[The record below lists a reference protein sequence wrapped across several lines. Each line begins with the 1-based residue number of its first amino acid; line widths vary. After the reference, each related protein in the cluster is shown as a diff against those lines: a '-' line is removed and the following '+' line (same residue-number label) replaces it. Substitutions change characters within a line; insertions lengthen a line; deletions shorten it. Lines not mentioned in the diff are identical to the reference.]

1 MSNSKELVKVDLL
14 WLLGNRSKEF
24 ISSKYW
30 MLTFRQ
36 NWLEEFDVQGFCAV
50 TGEELLEYVKRAEEF
65 DYSIHYEGEMWWFGS
80 NLSFGYDNY
89 RDFIRHFTATELS
102 EEVYE
107 VLTNFGDLW
116 EGFGQFPD
124 IGVLY

>member
-1 MSNSKELVKVDLL
+1 MSSSKELVKVDLL
-14 WLLGNRSKEF
+14 WLLGNRSEEF

-36 NWLEEFDVQGFCAV
+36 NWCDEFDAQGFCAV
-50 TGEELLEYVKRAEEF
+50 TGEELLEYVKRAEEV
-65 DYSIHYEGEMWWFGS
+65 DYSIYYEDEMWRFGT
-80 NLSFGYDNY
+80 NQSFGYDDCE
-89 RDFIRHFTATELS
+89 DFISHFTVTEME

-116 EGFGQFPD
+116 GAFGQFPD
-124 IGVLY
+124 MDVLE